1 MICRTAWIIAAIL
14 VFFTGDLASSLAQ
27 KDSQTK
33 PTARIQKDKPT
44 TYITFE
50 HLGFRKPEY
59 VNESDKGVWLRVHN
73 NSQWSIFFRAHGVSK
88 NRGDVGLFYEIES
101 TGKRPCNEIPVPYAS
116 DHLSSVFELPS
127 GKSAT
132 FSVPREHLADDLAIR
147 VRFYYEWEGEYSIS
161 RGDDAQH
168 YVLFRGSGI
177 PK

>member
-14 VFFTGDLASSLAQ
+14 VFFSGGLVSSLA
-27 KDSQTK
+27 KNDSKTK
-33 PTARIQKDKPT
+33 PTARIRKDKPT

-50 HLGFRKPEY
+50 HLGFRKHEY
-59 VNESDKGVWLRVHN
+59 VGESDEGVWLRIHN
-73 NSQWSIFFRAHGVSK
+73 NSQWSIFLPAYDVSK

-101 TGKRPCNEIPVPYAS
+101 TGKRPCDEIPVPYAS
-116 DHLSSVFELPS
+116 DHLYSVSELLS

-147 VRFYYEWEGEYSIS
+147 VRFYYEWEGEHSVA

-168 YVLFRGSGI
+168 YVLFRGSSI